1 MLPLSLINQGENVII
16 VKVRSKDSEKKH
28 LEDMGFIASER
39 MRVISNH
46 DWDVIVELKGTK
58 ITITTEIAAKI
69 FVHIIYDDINQ
80 SDKRI
85 VNK

>member
-16 VKVRSKDSEKKH
+16 VKVRSKDNEKKH

-39 MRVISNH
+39 MHVISNH
-46 DWDVIVELKGTK
+46 SGDVIVELKGTK
-58 ITITTEIAAKI
+58 LAITKEIAAKI
-69 FVHIIYDDINQ
+69 FVNIINDENAS

>member
-39 MRVISNH
+39 MHVISNH
-46 DWDVIVELKGTK
+46 GGDVIVELKGTK
-58 ITITTEIAAKI
+58 LAITREIADKI
-69 FVHIIYDDINQ
+69 FVNIINDEMHID
-80 SDKRI
+80 DKRI
-85 VNK
+85 VNR

>member
-1 MLPLSLINQGENVII
+1 MLPLSLINQGKNVII

-39 MRVISNH
+39 MHVISNH
-46 DWDVIVELKGTK
+46 SGDVIVELKGTK
-58 ITITTEIAAKI
+58 LAITKEIAAKI
-69 FVHIIYDDINQ
+69 FVNIINDENVS